1 LQQEESIREVAE
13 IVGIEGLQDG
23 DRLLMRAAERIRDE
37 FLGQNAYSDDA
48 FSPPE
53 KTLAII
59 GEIVGFY
66 DRAQEK
72 LKKGM
77 PLEEAVKE

>member
-1 LQQEESIREVAE
+1 VAAQWEDLRVRCNRILQQEEAIREVAE

-23 DRLLMRAAERIRDE
+23 DRLLMLAAERIRGE
-37 FLGQNAYSDDA
+37 FLGQNAYGDDA

-59 GEIVGFY
+59 GEIVY
-66 DRAQEK
+66 DRS
-72 LKKGM
+72 GS
-77 PLEEAVKE
+77 